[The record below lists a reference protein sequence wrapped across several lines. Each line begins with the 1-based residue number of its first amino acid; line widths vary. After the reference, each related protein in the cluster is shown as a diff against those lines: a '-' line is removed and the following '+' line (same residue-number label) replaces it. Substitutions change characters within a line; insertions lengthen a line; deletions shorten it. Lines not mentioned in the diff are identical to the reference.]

1 MEVPAK
7 KKALQ
12 RSREKIEFT
21 FFLMQKTKKSIA
33 KRFKKTGTGKLMR
46 RSPNTRHLLRNKSN
60 KARRRRGNDKRVDEG
75 FEATF
80 KSAMPFA

>member
-1 MEVPAK
+1 M
-7 KKALQ
+7 
-12 RSREKIEFT
+12 T
-21 FFLMQKTKKSIA
+21 TFLMQKTKKSIA
-33 KRFKKTGTGKLMR
+33 KRFKKTGT
-46 RSPNTRHLLRNKSN
+46 PNTRHLLRTKSN